1 MNLSKTRK
9 ISLVILLLYWPLI
22 FILTHVPLQQELLQQ
37 IQASDKT
44 LHFLVYF
51 ILSFLLYF
59 AVEPAGKLSLK
70 SRKVW
75 LLFSALLFY
84 AAADEWLQGIV
95 GRSSD
100 FLDFIA
106 NLTGVVAAF
115 VLLSFLSFQPA
126 LLIFTAVSIIVITK
140 AAQMRFTGRLSFIKP
155 AVYSL
160 AYAFFTVIWCCCIR
174 STKSLKSSKFKWL
187 VAAFALPLTIFLAAA
202 FFSFVLAN
210 SFQLPE
216 IICSLAA
223 IFAAVTI
230 SYLTNLS
237 RPNPL
242 D

>member
-9 ISLVILLLYWPLI
+9 ISLIILLLYWPLI
-22 FILTHVPLQQELLQQ
+22 FILTHIPLQKELLQQ
-37 IQASDKT
+37 LQASDKT

-59 AVEPAGKLSLK
+59 AVESAGKLSLK

-75 LLFSALLFY
+75 LLLSALLFY
-84 AAADEWLQGIV
+84 AAADEWLQGIF
-95 GRSSD
+95 GRSCD
-100 FLDFIA
+100 FLDFLA

-140 AAQMRFTGRLSFIKP
+140 AAQMRFTGGLSFIKP
-155 AVYSL
+155 SVYFL
-160 AYAFFTVIWCCCIR
+160 AYAFFTIIWCR
-174 STKSLKSSKFKWL
+174 SISSIKSLKNPALKWL
-187 VAAFALPLTIFLAAA
+187 VAAFAIPLILLLAAGI
-202 FFSFVLAN
+202 FSFILAN

-223 IFAAVTI
+223 IFTAVPFFYFTK
-230 SYLTNLS
+230 
-237 RPNPL
+237 RFV
-242 D
+242 